1 MKEIV
6 KTALAITYA
15 AISSVAQKKPY
26 RIVMCYHSI
35 KKQDIGS
42 FEKQMAYLASN
53 CKVVKASEILTA
65 SMDGV
70 NPIAAITFDD
80 AFVSV
85 FENAL
90 PVLREYGLPASIFVP
105 TGNLGQPPRWNIS
118 QTSQYENDIVINEK
132 QLREVNENGF
142 ELLSHTVSHPV
153 LTELDDNTLK
163 TELSNSKSALEKML
177 DHEVC
182 GISYPHG
189 VCDSRVC
196 NAVKQAGYRLGFTI
210 EPNIVNTSTDIMQIG
225 RVAVSPKDSLI
236 KFKLK
241 VKGAY
246 QASKYLSAIKK
257 SLFTRPRRNTV

>member
-1 MKEIV
+1 M

-15 AISSVAQKKPY
+15 STLSVAQKKPY
-26 RIVMCYHSI
+26 RIVMYYHSV

-90 PVLREYGLPASIFVP
+90 PVLKKHSLPASIFIP
-105 TGNLGQPPRWNIS
+105 TGNLGQPPRWNIPENS
-118 QTSQYENDIVINEK
+118 PDKNDIVMSEK
-132 QLREVNENGF
+132 QLTEANKCGF
-142 ELLSHTVSHPV
+142 ELLSHTVSHPI
-153 LTELDDNTLK
+153 LTELNDNTLK
-163 TELSNSKSALEKML
+163 AELSNSKLALEKIL
-177 DHEVC
+177 GYQIC

-189 VCDSRVC
+189 AYNSRVC
-196 NAVKQAGYRLGFTI
+196 NAARQAGYRFGFTI
-210 EPNIVNTSTDIMQIG
+210 EPSVVNTSADTMQIG
-225 RVAVSPKDSLI
+225 RVAVSLKDSLF

-241 VKGAY
+241 VSGAY
-246 QASKYLSAIKK
+246 QIVGSVMTIKRK
-257 SLFTRPRRNTV
+257 LLRY